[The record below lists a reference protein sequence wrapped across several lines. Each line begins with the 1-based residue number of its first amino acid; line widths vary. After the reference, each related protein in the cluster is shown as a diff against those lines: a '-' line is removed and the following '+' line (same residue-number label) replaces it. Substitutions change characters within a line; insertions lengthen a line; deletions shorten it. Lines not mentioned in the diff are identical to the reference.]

1 MVNTQLIPYVVF
13 TRYLPV
19 YLPGYL
25 PVLPPNLVFT
35 WVFTQVNT
43 QVNTRSVFTCRF
55 LRNTQVNTRSVFTC
69 RFLRSPYYQICEITQ
84 FFEKFRTKMGNN
96 PVCKKVKYLQF
107 KSKYLGIYLFT

>member
-35 WVFTQVNT
+35 WVF
-43 QVNTRSVFTCRF
+43 
-55 LRNTQVNTRSVFTC
+55 TQVNTRSVFTC

>member
-1 MVNTQLIPYVVF
+1 MVNTQQIPYLVF

-35 WVFTQVNT
+35 WVFTWANT

-55 LRNTQVNTRSVFTC
+55 LRY
-69 RFLRSPYYQICEITQ
+69 PYYQICEITQ
-84 FFEKFRTKMGNN
+84 FFKKIRTKM
-96 PVCKKVKYLQF
+96 VIILFVKRYNTF
-107 KSKYLGIYLFT
+107 KSKHVKR